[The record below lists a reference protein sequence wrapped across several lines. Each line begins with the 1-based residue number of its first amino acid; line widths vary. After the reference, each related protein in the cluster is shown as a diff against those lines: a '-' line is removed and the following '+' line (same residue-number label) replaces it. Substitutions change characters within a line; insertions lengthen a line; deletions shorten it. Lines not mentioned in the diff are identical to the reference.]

1 MNSKINSQIM
11 ILIGGFQL
19 ISISNYSF
27 LKVYSPQG
35 SSLAEGEMQ
44 LRENKWYCR
53 IDCKTYLKAI
63 MLILLIAILT
73 ATLLI
78 LFVKT
83 NKQPI
88 GEIYTEKGII
98 NLITV

>member
-1 MNSKINSQIM
+1 M
-11 ILIGGFQL
+11 
-19 ISISNYSF
+19 
-27 LKVYSPQG
+27 KVYRPQG
-35 SSLAEGEMQ
+35 SVLEEGGKQ

-88 GEIYTEKGII
+88 GDIFTEKGII
-98 NLITV
+98 NFSA

>member
-1 MNSKINSQIM
+1 
-11 ILIGGFQL
+11 
-19 ISISNYSF
+19 
-27 LKVYSPQG
+27 
-35 SSLAEGEMQ
+35 MQ

-63 MLILLIAILT
+63 MLILLVAILT

-88 GEIYTEKGII
+88 GEIYTEEGEYLSLSIVQSISLILTSKII
-98 NLITV
+98 VHREIILRYI

>member
-1 MNSKINSQIM
+1 M
-11 ILIGGFQL
+11 ILIAEFNFIL
-19 ISISNYSF
+19 ISNCSF

-73 ATLLI
+73 ATSLI
-78 LFVKT
+78 LSIIFVKT

-98 NLITV
+98 NLNT